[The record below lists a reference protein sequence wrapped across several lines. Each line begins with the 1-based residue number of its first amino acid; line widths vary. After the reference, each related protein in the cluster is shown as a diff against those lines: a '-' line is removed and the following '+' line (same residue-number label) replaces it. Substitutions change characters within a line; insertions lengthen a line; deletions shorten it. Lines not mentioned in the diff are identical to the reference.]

1 MDQPPKFG
9 EDTTR
14 GYGMS
19 DLTIHS
25 YKDVQTLWS
34 KVQGGPG
41 RTEGRKHS
49 HLEQYC
55 VGVYLLA
62 LGRHGLLDYPF
73 AVKSG
78 ESPDFILA
86 DKSGEAIGLE
96 VTRATDQWLQRD
108 MTGADREYRQRK
120 LATEVSASDAEP
132 VAIALSELGWIGDQ
146 AEDQWCV
153 VVRRSIERKIQKLR
167 AFRSAARHD
176 LLIYDDIPIPAIDR
190 RKVMVALDPWA
201 GDLKSNTPTLGR
213 ISIVISLDVIFDVGG
228 RSQILPYV
236 HWSAPELDDGPV
248 QSFSERVELAGKVEV
263 ERAIREPDHDQIPPW
278 KNSAPAYYVGTNG
291 RIVKRTAEGRRF
303 EVRIK
308 ENGGEIIVRELRS
321 A

>member
-1 MDQPPKFG
+1 MTDWMI
-9 EDTTR
+9 R
-14 GYGMS
+14 S
-19 DLTIHS
+19 N
-25 YKDVQTLWS
+25 KDVQTLWS
-34 KVQGGPG
+34 TVQEVPR

-49 HLEQYC
+49 HEEQYC
-55 VGVYLLA
+55 LGVYLLA
-62 LGRHGLLDYPF
+62 LGRHGFLDYPF

-78 ESPDFILA
+78 ESPDFILT
-86 DKSGEAIGLE
+86 DKTGEAIGLE
-96 VTRATDQWLQRD
+96 VTRATEQWLQLE
-108 MTGADREYRQRK
+108 MTSADREYRQREIV
-120 LATEVSASDAEP
+120 AEVSGRDAEP
-132 VAIALSELGWIGDQ
+132 AIVALSDLGWVGDH

-153 VVRRSIERKIQKLR
+153 LVRRAIERKTEKLR
-167 AFRSAARHD
+167 EFRKAARHD
-176 LLIYDDIPIPAIDR
+176 LLIYDDTPIPAVDR
-190 RKVMVALDPWA
+190 RKVMAALDPWA
-201 GDLKSNTPTLGR
+201 SDLKWNTPTLGR
-213 ISIVISLDVIFDVGG
+213 ISIVISLDVLFDVGG

-263 ERAIREPDHDQIPPW
+263 ERAIREPRQDQIAAS

-291 RIVKRTAEGRRF
+291 RIIKRTAEGRRF

>member
-1 MDQPPKFG
+1 MDQLLKFG

-19 DLTIHS
+19 DLTIRS

-34 KVQGGPG
+34 KVQGVPG
-41 RTEGRKHS
+41 RTEGRSHS
-49 HLEQYC
+49 HEEQYC
-55 VGVYLLA
+55 LGVYLLA

-78 ESPDFILA
+78 ESPDFILT

-96 VTRATDQWLQRD
+96 VTRVTEQWLQRD
-108 MTGADREYRQRK
+108 TTNADREYRQREFAAK
-120 LATEVSASDAEP
+120 SSGRDAEP
-132 VAIALSELGWIGDQ
+132 VVVALSELGWVGDQ
-146 AEDQWCV
+146 TEDQWCV
-153 VVRRSIERKIQKLR
+153 LVRCSIERKIQKLR
-167 AFRSAARHD
+167 EFRPAARHD
-176 LLIYDDIPIPAIDR
+176 LLIYDDTPIPAVDR
-190 RKVMVALDPWA
+190 RKVMAALDSWA
-201 GDLKSNTPTLGR
+201 RDLKSNAPTLGR
-213 ISIVISLDVIFDVGG
+213 ISIVISLDVLFDVGG

-236 HWSAPELDDGPV
+236 HWSAPELDDGPI

-263 ERAIREPDHDQIPPW
+263 ERAIREPRQDHIPPS
-278 KNSAPAYYVGTNG
+278 KNSAPAYFVGTSG
-291 RIVKRTAEGRRF
+291 RIIKRTAEGRRF

-308 ENGGEIIVRELRS
+308 ENGAEIIVRELRS